1 LGLHQRTAAM
11 YIASL
16 TRLFCLNA
24 FVLFAEVLLAQAPA
38 IEWQRALGGS
48 LDEQGFALDLTSDG
62 GYIIAGLAFSSNG
75 NVTQNQGQSDVWVV
89 KLNAAGEIVW
99 QRTYGGSAAD
109 RAYGIRQLQNGGY
122 VVAGASS
129 STNGDITVNQGGS
142 DYWVFVVDAMGN
154 MVWERTYGGSGAD
167 VAFDIDLT
175 SDGGFVVIGESASN
189 NGDITAS
196 RGTRDCWLIK
206 LTSTGLLEWERSYGG
221 TSAETGWS
229 VRQTADGGYIIGATT
244 SSTNGDITT
253 PLGAEDFWVIKTDAQ
268 GTIVW
273 QRNYGGTNSEINCV
287 VRPTADDGFALV
299 GGTVSSDGDITQ
311 ALGLVDHWVA
321 KLSNTGDVLWSRSLG
336 GSSSDGPRSLDILS
350 EGDLLIT
357 GYADSNDG
365 DVTGSNGTR
374 MAWVFRLSATGNLLW
389 DRAMGGSG
397 NDTFFGGLPAP
408 DGGYILTGS
417 TTSNNGDVTGNNG
430 GSDMWVVKLATDPT
444 SVAEHGH
451 LTDHSVW
458 PNPTTGHTWLDVK
471 SFEGTWLDVRYYAT
485 NGSCVRDQR
494 MNLPGAANTPV
505 SLDLSGLP
513 QGLYHVILSDGVRE
527 GVVRLVKE

>member
-1 LGLHQRTAAM
+1 MFAATL
-11 YIASL
+11 YRPICLVSCLLIAYS
-16 TRLFCLNA
+16 
-24 FVLFAEVLLAQAPA
+24 LLAQQAPA

-48 LDEQGFALDLTSDG
+48 LDDQAFALDLTSDG
-62 GYIIAGLAFSSNG
+62 GYIIAGLAFSNNG
-75 NVTQNQGQSDVWVV
+75 DVTQNQGQSDVWVV

-122 VVAGASS
+122 VIAGASS
-129 STNGDITVNQGGS
+129 STNGDISVNQGGS
-142 DYWVFVVDAMGN
+142 DYWVFVVGAQGN

-167 VAFDIDLT
+167 IAFDFDLT
-175 SDGGFVVIGESASN
+175 SDGGFVVVGESASS

-196 RGTRDCWLIK
+196 RGSRDCWLIK
-206 LTSTGLLEWERSYGG
+206 LTSSGVLEWERSYGG

-229 VRQTADGGYIIGATT
+229 VRQTDDGGYILGATT

-253 PLGAEDFWVIKTDAQ
+253 PLGAEDFWVIKTDPQ

-273 QRNYGGTNSEINCV
+273 QRNYGGSNSEINCV
-287 VRPTADDGFALV
+287 IRPTADDGFALV

-321 KLSNTGDVLWSRSLG
+321 KLSSSGDVLWSRSLG
-336 GSSSDGPRSLDILS
+336 GSASDGPRSLDILS

-374 MAWVFRLSATGNLLW
+374 MAWVFRLSETGDLQW
-389 DRAMGGSG
+389 ERAMGGSG
-397 NDTFFGGLPAP
+397 NDTFFGGLLAP

-417 TTSNNGDVTGNNG
+417 TTSNSGDVTGNNG
-430 GSDMWVVKLATDPT
+430 ASDMWVVKLSTDYT
-444 SVAEHGH
+444 SVSELLQINSILA
-451 LTDHSVW
+451 W
-458 PNPTTGHTWLDVK
+458 PNPTRDQFMFDAHYFG
-471 SFEGTWLDVRYYAT
+471 GPWLDVRYYAA
-485 NGSCVRDQR
+485 NGTCVGDQR
-494 MNLPGAANTPV
+494 VNAHGAGQMPL
-505 SLDLSGLP
+505 SLDLSSLTP
-513 QGLYHVILSDGVRE
+513 GLYNIILSDGIRE
-527 GVVRLVKE
+527 GIVRVVKE